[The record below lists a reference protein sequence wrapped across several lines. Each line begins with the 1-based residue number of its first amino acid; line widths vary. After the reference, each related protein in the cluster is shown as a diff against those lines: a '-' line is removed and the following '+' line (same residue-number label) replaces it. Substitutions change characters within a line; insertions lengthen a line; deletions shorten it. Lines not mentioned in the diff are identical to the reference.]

1 MIMTRD
7 EAKRYIIENPTDY
20 LTPDKTGKG
29 YICPICGSGSGNNGT
44 GITTKDGKHFTCW
57 AGCFRNSDIID
68 IIGLEHNITDTK
80 EKFKKAYEVYNIQL
94 AQNHDKNKQYTH
106 NTDNTHNTYNTHNA
120 HNKEEHTNKMTT
132 KPEAKPEKNFT
143 NLFTKAHSFI
153 GNTTYLKER
162 GLSDR
167 VLDLFNIGYFEG
179 FNATKEKKW
188 NAIIIPTGISSYC
201 IRNTDK
207 NASKEDRYAKRGTTQ
222 LFNKNALHQN
232 KPVFVVEG
240 EIEAMSLVE
249 VGAEAVALGSCS
261 NYPRLIECIKKE
273 KLTNTFILALDKD
286 TGGEKGTKELK
297 AELEELGLNFIE
309 TNFSGA
315 EGGDANDLL
324 IKDREE
330 LKRRVIEAEQEALY
344 LQNRHLIE
352 RQEEYKKNS
361 SFYDIQDFLGGIRDR
376 ANTPYIPT
384 GFTKLDEQLDGG
396 LFEGLYFIGA
406 ISSLGKTTFTLQI
419 ADQIAKSGQDVLI
432 FSLEMAKHELMAKSI
447 SRETILNSN
456 SIAEAKTTRGIT
468 TYKRYSSYNQSEI
481 ALINTAI
488 ETYSQYSS
496 HIYIIEGVGD
506 VGAVQIK
513 KAVERHIELTG
524 NKPVVIIDYIQI
536 IAPANEGATDKQ
548 NTDKAVLEL
557 KRLSRDNKLSIIG
570 ISSFNRDNYTAK
582 VSMQAFKE
590 SGAIE
595 YSSDVLIGLQ
605 FKGQGESNFDVNK
618 AKARGNSI
626 DTPREIELVILKNRN
641 GRTGGSVFY
650 KYYSAFNYFI
660 EE

>member
-1 MIMTRD
+1 MTMTRD

>member
-1 MIMTRD
+1 MTMTRD

-68 IIGLEHNITDTK
+68 IIGLEYNITDTK

-106 NTDNTHNTYNTHNA
+106 NTDNTHNTHNA

-261 NYPRLIECIKKE
+261 NYPRLIECIKNE

-297 AELEELGLNFIE
+297 AELEQLGLNFIE

-488 ETYSQYSS
+488 ETYSQYAS

-536 IAPANEGATDKQ
+536 IAPANEGATDKK

>member
-1 MIMTRD
+1 
-7 EAKRYIIENPTDY
+7 
-20 LTPDKTGKG
+20 
-29 YICPICGSGSGNNGT
+29 
-44 GITTKDGKHFTCW
+44 
-57 AGCFRNSDIID
+57 
-68 IIGLEHNITDTK
+68 
-80 EKFKKAYEVYNIQL
+80 
-94 AQNHDKNKQYTH
+94 
-106 NTDNTHNTYNTHNA
+106 
-120 HNKEEHTNKMTT
+120 
-132 KPEAKPEKNFT
+132 
-143 NLFTKAHSFI
+143 
-153 GNTTYLKER
+153 
-162 GLSDR
+162 
-167 VLDLFNIGYFEG
+167 
-179 FNATKEKKW
+179 
-188 NAIIIPTGISSYC
+188 
-201 IRNTDK
+201 
-207 NASKEDRYAKRGTTQ
+207 
-222 LFNKNALHQN
+222 
-232 KPVFVVEG
+232 
-240 EIEAMSLVE
+240 
-249 VGAEAVALGSCS
+249 
-261 NYPRLIECIKKE
+261 
-273 KLTNTFILALDKD
+273 
-286 TGGEKGTKELK
+286 
-297 AELEELGLNFIE
+297 
-309 TNFSGA
+309 
-315 EGGDANDLL
+315 
-324 IKDREE
+324 
-330 LKRRVIEAEQEALY
+330 
-344 LQNRHLIE
+344 
-352 RQEEYKKNS
+352 
-361 SFYDIQDFLGGIRDR
+361 
-376 ANTPYIPT
+376 
-384 GFTKLDEQLDGG
+384 
-396 LFEGLYFIGA
+396 
-406 ISSLGKTTFTLQI
+406 
-419 ADQIAKSGQDVLI
+419 
-432 FSLEMAKHELMAKSI
+432 MAKHELMAKSI

-496 HIYIIEGVGD
+496 HIYILEGVGD

-524 NKPVVIIDYIQI
+524 TKPVVIIDYIQI